1 MATQKKPSTTEV
13 ATQQAVAVAQPSTA
27 MMAAMLASQGQG
39 SENVT
44 AADIIIPSL
53 KLLQALSPEIQKRG
67 SSYVEGAEEGMLL
80 NSLTQELYGME
91 QDIIPCYY
99 YRSWVEFIPKNDD
112 GSGGGF
118 VAEHM
123 QYDTTNLKPDPKT
136 GRPRFNEKGNEI
148 VETGTHACL
157 LIKPNGD
164 FEPIVI
170 RCTSTK
176 WKASRKLNTLIEAFK
191 RKIKTPT
198 GQFVAPPRFAMR
210 FKLISVFVDQS
221 PSYFTFDVA
230 DEGLW
235 ATEEQMAVGQGL
247 YQSMSS
253 GEVKA
258 GIDSE
263 HAETRTEDAAANA
276 F

>member
-1 MATQKKPSTTEV
+1 MNKKQTEV
-13 ATQQAVAVAQPSTA
+13 AVQESTAVATMTPSPA
-27 MMAAMLASQGQG
+27 MMAAMIAQQGKG

-44 AADIIIPSL
+44 NADVIIPSL

-67 SSYVEGAEEGMLL
+67 SSYVAGAEEGMML

-91 QDIIPCYY
+91 VSIIPCYY

-118 VAEHM
+118 VAEHP

-136 GRPRFNEKGNEI
+136 GRPRYNAAGNEI

-157 LIKPNGD
+157 LIKADGA
-164 FEPIVI
+164 FEPIVL

-176 WKASRKLNTLIEAFK
+176 WKASRKLNTLIAAFK
-191 RKIKTPT
+191 RKIKTPD
-198 GQFVAPPRFAMR
+198 GQWVSPPRFAMR
-210 FKLISVFVDQS
+210 FKLASVFVDQT
-221 PSYFTFDVA
+221 PSYFTFDVE
-230 DEGLW
+230 DNGEW

-247 YQSMSS
+247 YQSMAA

-258 GIDSE
+258 GLDTEHSE
-263 HAETRTEDAAANA
+263 TLSGKEPGA